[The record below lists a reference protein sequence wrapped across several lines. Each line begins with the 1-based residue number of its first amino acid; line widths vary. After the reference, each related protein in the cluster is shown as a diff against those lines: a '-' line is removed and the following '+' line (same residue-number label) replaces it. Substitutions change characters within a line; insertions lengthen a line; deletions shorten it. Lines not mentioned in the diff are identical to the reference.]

1 MNILF
6 VRWDVIMLW
15 KLLSGTPGF
24 TLRSCS
30 SSAAMPSILLHACSW
45 VLAIYARSPA
55 LMRAERRVANIRQIV
70 LLLLLLF
77 GITAAN
83 EVFGVFCRVRVVQ
96 SSFGDLDVISA
107 CGPRAAFAF

>member
-1 MNILF
+1 MEATFRDARLYAALLLILG
-6 VRWDVIMLW
+6 
-15 KLLSGTPGF
+15 SY
-24 TLRSCS
+24 
-30 SSAAMPSILLHACSW
+30 
-45 VLAIYARSPA
+45 AIYSLARVFVGLGNLREKAA

-96 SSFGDLDVISA
+96 SSLGDLDVISA